1 MVHKCEEIFCKAY
14 LEIYM
19 GFVKNLFIENKIN
32 LDFVN
37 YFVLNVD
44 VFKCYNIRTIKSLNV

>member
-1 MVHKCEEIFCKAY
+1 
-14 LEIYM
+14 M
-19 GFVKNLFIENKIN
+19 GFVKNLFIKNKIN

-44 VFKCYNIRTIKSLNV
+44 VFKCYNIRTIKS